1 MPHVGQYRNNMFRQ
15 EASSLQFG
23 HEDKMQDFFG
33 QWEQHSLFGQ
43 FISVQCFGVTYSIGP
58 CVDFGHHI
66 QHFFFFFSQRFCPS
80 QAALARA
87 LHSLTHPLTHSADS
101 ERVTDAV
108 YLGSSVGVETA
119 PRREGLCYLVWP
131 LESRRGVLK
140 QRRSAMTYTADG
152 LRSRASGA
160 ETSSRVQSSCQRN
173 MSWDWRAGRE
183 DDSKFSVFMRLILRD
198 SPRLFGDFIEIWRR
212 IVAGVWARSLP
223 WDVSCAAVGLWCLMG
238 GCEDC
243 FRNMTSFQTDWDHL
257 NTADWALL

>member
-1 MPHVGQYRNNMFRQ
+1 MLANIGTTCLGKRQ
-15 EASSLQFG
+15 VAYSMFG
-23 HEDKMQDFFG
+23 HDKDKIQDFFG
-33 QWEQHSLFGQ
+33 QWEQHSLLGQ

-58 CVDFGHHI
+58 CIDFGPHI
-66 QHFFFFFSQRFCPS
+66 QHFFFSTFLSITGS
-80 QAALARA
+80 ASART
-87 LHSLTHPLTHSADS
+87 HSLAHARTHSADS
-101 ERVTDAV
+101 ERVRDAV

-140 QRRSAMTYTADG
+140 QRRSAMTYTSDG

-160 ETSSRVQSSCQRN
+160 ETSSRVPSSCQRN

-183 DDSKFSVFMRLILRD
+183 DDSKFSVFMGLILRD

-223 WDVSCAAVGLWCLMG
+223 WDVSCAAVGLWCLVG